1 MEKHATCLVTG
12 CAGFV
17 GSHLVEALLQR
28 GHNVIGVDNFF
39 SGYRH
44 NMANFAEHPRF
55 VFYEEDIRAS
65 QLLKRLRDDHPELS
79 VLYHLAAIVS
89 VPYSVEHPEETLE
102 VNLKASR
109 DLYEEAQALNF
120 ETFVFAGSAAEYGE
134 AASVPIP
141 EDAATPYVEHA
152 SPYGEAKYLI
162 SKCIEDSSFGT
173 SLRFFNIYGPRQ
185 DPSSPYS
192 GVISKFLDCSLAGEP
207 MTVLGDGKQ
216 TRDFIYIEDVI
227 RVYLAVAGLGDG
239 GTSPVPGVFN
249 VATGKET
256 SIVELAETVG
266 SLTGNTKEVFFGP
279 PRVGDI
285 KHSVADITQLEKAI
299 GHFVSYSLEKGLHQT
314 LFAYMGAAPAP
325 SLA

>member
-44 NMANFAEHPRF
+44 NMANFAKHPRF

-134 AASVPIP
+134 AASVPIS
-141 EDAATPYVEHA
+141 ENAATPFVEHA

-162 SKCIEDSSFGT
+162 SKCIEDTSFGT

-227 RVYLAVAGLGDG
+227 RAYLAVAGLGDG
-239 GTSPVPGVFN
+239 ALSAVPGVYN
-249 VATGKET
+249 VATGMGI
-256 SIVELAETVG
+256 SILELAETVWA
-266 SLTGNTKEVFFGP
+266 LTSNTKGVLFGP
-279 PRVGDI
+279 PRAGDI
-285 KHSVADITQLEKAI
+285 MHSVADITRLEKAI
-299 GHFVSYSLEKGLHQT
+299 GRFVRYSLDEGLRQT
-314 LFAYMGAAPAP
+314 LPAYARATPARNV
-325 SLA
+325 